1 MFKMCT
7 WTYSILF
14 FQDQVMLYLNLMM
27 EEVNVVMIVPSVD
40 QKLKLAMAAC
50 EALDVVMRGAR
61 WAPRSARRRRPPS
74 PS

>member
-1 MFKMCT
+1 MCT

-14 FQDQVMLYLNLMM
+14 FQNYVMLHLNLML
-27 EEVNVVMIVPSVD
+27 EEVNVVMNGPPPMD
-40 QKLKLAMAAC
+40 QKLKLAMDDC
-50 EALDVVMRGAR
+50 EALGVVMRGTR